1 MDFSD
6 TRLRELSQIC
16 SSLSLVERKALI
28 TLARSQSIPHMTES
42 PILFSKVS
50 CVLDKLCQN
59 PPFTD
64 LYNTPLTIAGNSVLE
79 LLTSPILTGLIVVF
93 ALGSPFS
100 QDEISASLRASF
112 HKELLATQTRRA
124 GGEWNWDVLFGL
136 SPLKANMVHPLFPIM
151 SPLQFKFQGPLNNF
165 RLKLH
170 DRIDRKSVV

>member
-28 TLARSQSIPHMTES
+28 TLARSQSIPSATES

-50 CVLDKLCQN
+50 CVLNKLCLH

-64 LYNTPLTIAGNSVLE
+64 LYNTPFSIAGNAVLE
-79 LLTSPILTGLIVVF
+79 LLLSPVLTGLIIVF

-100 QDEISASLRASF
+100 DAEMSTSFQNSF

-124 GGEWNWDVLFGL
+124 CSEWNWDVLFTDGC
-136 SPLKANMVHPLFPIM
+136 
-151 SPLQFKFQGPLNNF
+151 G
-165 RLKLH
+165 
-170 DRIDRKSVV
+170 